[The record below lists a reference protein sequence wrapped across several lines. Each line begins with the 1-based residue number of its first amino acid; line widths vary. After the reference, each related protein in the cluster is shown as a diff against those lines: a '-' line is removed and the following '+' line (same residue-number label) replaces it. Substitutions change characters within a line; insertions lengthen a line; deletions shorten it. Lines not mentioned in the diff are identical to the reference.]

1 MGQAVQD
8 ELTLEE
14 RTLLEDPLAAEALKR
29 LGMTV
34 DMLKHKSLAYFG
46 STGDAAVAF
55 EHNEKRRH
63 LLWTRVRDEHAL
75 LQRTPS
81 VTTSQV
87 GGLST
92 PGGDTR
98 LERMRRGQQASMR
111 SMLER
116 QSRAVQR
123 EAEVEQ
129 RAERAALR
137 QEMASANRDNQQL
150 LRERELQHLKI
161 KHGVRAQIHQERRE
175 TSEQVRAEEA
185 AVRDARGSSLGGGGG
200 GGGGRRGGAG
210 GGAGGGADPR
220 TVDAA
225 RARERRVEQ
234 EEARQQALREQ
245 LESKVERAALR
256 KQEIEYERER
266 KKVQNETKL
275 LQHELR
281 KAAAEGVAHEA
292 TIASQH
298 EALSK
303 QQRAATKLAV
313 REDERQE
320 GETGRAAALQARKE
334 RSEAAR
340 RAFDEQRKQ
349 EEEERRQ
356 HHEEKEAVSVEAA
369 EARRRQQAAERRA
382 TATLRAMKARA
393 RIQIVK
399 VGEESRRIELE
410 REAEQK
416 QRAADDLREARKA
429 QRDSGRRGGGAM
441 QREADRKENIERLR
455 RAAEYKE
462 ARTQASIARKERLA
476 DERRQLQG
484 AAEAERRHRQAL
496 EARTRRELH
505 ESLEAQ
511 LRAIADGGGAAVL
524 DLGLAMPSKAGPPS
538 TIAASSSA
546 GRVGAAMRARPS
558 SAPPP
563 RRAADEDEAAARA
576 KERERAA
583 LARERAAR
591 GRARDRAGHAAAA
604 ERQDEQGRLAAIE
617 RIRREQNRVLL
628 RALEAEQEREARR
641 ADLVAET
648 SAGPDRERLLKIFE
662 LERSQA
668 SADMMALTADHEL
681 ALAQRM
687 AELGM
692 TR

>member
-1 MGQAVQD
+1 MGRD

-14 RTLLEDPLAAEALKR
+14 RTLLEDPLAVEALKR

-34 DMLKHKSLAYFG
+34 DMLTHKPLAHFG
-46 STGDAAVAF
+46 SNEASAAAAF
-55 EHNEKRRH
+55 EHNEKRRQ
-63 LLWTRVRDEHAL
+63 LLWARVREEHAR

-81 VTTSQV
+81 VTSSQV

-92 PGGDTR
+92 TGGDTR
-98 LERMRRGQQASMR
+98 LERMRRGQEASMR
-111 SMLER
+111 AMLER

-123 EAEVEQ
+123 EAEAEQ

-137 QEMASANRDNQQL
+137 QEMAAANRDNQQL
-150 LRERELQHLKI
+150 LRERELQLVKI
-161 KHGVRAQIHQERRE
+161 KHDVRAQYHQERRE
-175 TSEQVRAEEA
+175 MSEQVRAEEA
-185 AVRDARGSSLGGGGG
+185 AARSARGSSA

-210 GGAGGGADPR
+210 GGADLRA
-220 TVDAA
+220 VDAA

-245 LESKVERAALR
+245 LESKAERAARR

-292 TIASQH
+292 TIASQR
-298 EALSK
+298 EALGK
-303 QQRAATKLAV
+303 QQSAAARLAA

-349 EEEERRQ
+349 QQEERRLQ
-356 HHEEKEAVSVEAA
+356 QEEKEAVSVEAA

-399 VGEESRRIELE
+399 VGQESRRIELE

-429 QRDSGRRGGGAM
+429 QRDGSTRGGGAK
-441 QREADRKENIERLR
+441 QREADRKENLERLR

-484 AAEAERRHRQAL
+484 AAEAERRQRQAL

-511 LRAIADGGGAAVL
+511 LRAIADGGGAAAL

-538 TIAASSSA
+538 TIATSFSASRA
-546 GRVGAAMRARPS
+546 GAANRARPS
-558 SAPPP
+558 SAPPR
-563 RRAADEDEAAARA
+563 RRAVDEDEAAARA

-583 LARERAAR
+583 LAAERAAR

-617 RIRREQNRVLL
+617 GMRREQNRVLL
-628 RALEAEQEREARR
+628 RALEAEQERETRR
-641 ADLVAET
+641 AELIAET
-648 SAGPDRERLLKIFE
+648 SAGPDRERLFKIFE

-668 SADMMALTADHEL
+668 SAKMMALTADHEL